1 LAVEEEILKD
11 FSCMIL
17 SNKGSY
23 WNAKDQVLSI
33 PSCLIFAFSVRSP
46 LGTNLFGVGKIE
58 KGRKLSISLKDH
70 IPTFSSVTAVR
81 SSSGDE
87 AFSAKTD
94 TTVAPIAR
102 LHMDSRF
109 IHKFHLR

>member
-1 LAVEEEILKD
+1 LAVKEEVLKNFYSLILP
-11 FSCMIL
+11 
-17 SNKGSY
+17 NKGAR

-46 LGTNLFGVGKIE
+46 LSTKLLRVGKIE
-58 KGRKLSISLKDH
+58 KGRKLSICLKDH
-70 IPTFSSVTAVR
+70 IPTFSSITAIR

-87 AFSAKTD
+87 TFSAKTD

-102 LHMDSRF
+102 FHMDSRF

>member
-1 LAVEEEILKD
+1 LAGEEEVLKN
-11 FSCMIL
+11 FSCLIL
-17 SNKGSY
+17 SHKGTSRD
-23 WNAKDQVLSI
+23 AKDQVLPIASR
-33 PSCLIFAFSVRSP
+33 LIFAFSVRSP
-46 LGTNLFGVGKIE
+46 LGTKLFGVGKIE
-58 KGRKLSISLKDH
+58 KGRKLSICPKDH

-81 SSSGDE
+81 PSFGDK
-87 AFSAKTD
+87 AFPAKAR